1 MIDKDDYPLL
11 AEALRLA
18 AGVFLDTALHN
29 RHKDLNV
36 TRDSVRK
43 QMRCQEI
50 AEAIE
55 RVVRFRAVQAAPVV
69 ATLPD
74 HAPAVPMDT
83 PALLRRQAE

>member
-36 TRDSVRK
+36 TRESVRK
-43 QMRCQEI
+43 QMRCTRI
-50 AEAIE
+50 AEDLE
-55 RVVRFRAVQAAPVV
+55 RVIRQRQLQAATVTV
-69 ATLPD
+69 S
-74 HAPAVPMDT
+74 VPNEEL
-83 PALLRRQAE
+83 PALLRKQI